1 MTTVELRGL
10 HRRFWDVVALE
21 HLDLSIASGEFISM
35 LGPSGCGKTTAL
47 RIVAGFEWPDSGEV
61 LIDGRN
67 VIDLPANRRNMGM
80 VFQAYSLFPNMTAQK
95 NVEFG
100 MRIRGQSGDKR
111 AKRARELLELVGLGA
126 AMDRY
131 PRQLSGGQQQR
142 VALARSLAIEPG
154 VLLLD
159 EPLSALDAKVRVQL
173 RDEVRRIQLQLGI
186 TTLYVTH
193 DQEEALSVSDR
204 VAVMSNG
211 RVEQIGTPA
220 EIYGHPK
227 TAFVAA
233 FVGTMNQLEATVVSA
248 SDKTVSCMGFNMTVH
263 ESRFDYAVGDTLK
276 VFVRPENLRVQP
288 LANGD
293 VPAAGSFAGRTT
305 SFTFLGPVTR
315 VGLNTDLGSMI
326 ADVSS
331 ALALNLTPDAP
342 VAIELLPGSVH
353 TLTD

>member
-10 HRRFWDVVALE
+10 HRQFGDVVALE
-21 HLDLSIASGEFISM
+21 HLDMSIGSGEFISM

-111 AKRARELLELVGLGA
+111 SKRARELLELVGLGS

-142 VALARSLAIEPG
+142 VALARSLAIEPS

-220 EIYGHPK
+220 EIYGHPR

-263 ESRFDYAVGDTLK
+263 ESRFDYGVGETLK
-276 VFVRPENLRVQP
+276 VFVRPENLRLQP
-288 LANGD
+288 LPNGD
-293 VPAAGSFAGRTT
+293 APAAGSFAGRTT

-315 VGLNTDLGSMI
+315 VGLSTDLGSMI

>member
-1 MTTVELRGL
+1 
-10 HRRFWDVVALE
+10 
-21 HLDLSIASGEFISM
+21 
-35 LGPSGCGKTTAL
+35 
-47 RIVAGFEWPDSGEV
+47 
-61 LIDGRN
+61 
-67 VIDLPANRRNMGM
+67 M

-100 MRIRGQSGDKR
+100 MRIRRRSADQRS
-111 AKRARELLELVGLGA
+111 KRARELLELVGLGSA
-126 AMDRY
+126 TGRY

-142 VALARSLAIEPG
+142 VALARCLAIEPS

-220 EIYGHPK
+220 EIYGAPR
-227 TAFVAA
+227 TPFVAS
-233 FVGTMNQLEATVVSA
+233 FVGTMNQLEATVVSKENRLVRCA
-248 SDKTVSCMGFNMTVH
+248 GFDMTVSDAVFDHSAGETVKL
-263 ESRFDYAVGDTLK
+263 Y
-276 VFVRPENLRVQP
+276 VRPEDIRIALM
-288 LANGD
+288 ANGAG
-293 VPAAGSFAGRTT
+293 PPAGSFSGRVT
-305 SFTFLGPVTR
+305 SLTFLGPVTR
-315 VGLNTDLGSMI
+315 VGLMSDLGPLL

-331 ALALNLTPDAP
+331 GVALNLAADTA
-342 VAIELLPGSVH
+342 VAVELESGSLRSLA
-353 TLTD
+353 T

>member
-10 HRRFWDVVALE
+10 HRQFGDVVALE
-21 HLDLSIASGEFISM
+21 HLDMSIGSGEFISM

-111 AKRARELLELVGLGA
+111 SKRARELLELVGLGS

-142 VALARSLAIEPG
+142 VALARSLAIEPS

-220 EIYGHPK
+220 EIYGRPK

-263 ESRFDYAVGDTLK
+263 ESRFDYGVGETLK
-276 VFVRPENLRVQP
+276 VFVRPENLRLQP
-288 LANGD
+288 LPNGD
-293 VPAAGSFAGRTT
+293 APAAGSFAGRTT

-315 VGLNTDLGSMI
+315 VGLSTDLGSMI

>member
-1 MTTVELRGL
+1 MATVELRGL
-10 HRRFWDVVALE
+10 HRQFGDVVALE
-21 HLDLSIASGEFISM
+21 HLDLDVGSGEFLSM

-47 RIVAGFEWPDSGEV
+47 RIVACFEWPDSGEV
-61 LIDGRN
+61 LVDGRDI
-67 VIDLPANRRNMGM
+67 IDLPANRRNMGM

-100 MRIRGQSGDKR
+100 MRIRKQSSDQR
-111 AKRARELLELVGLGA
+111 SKRARELLELVGLGSA
-126 AMDRY
+126 TGRY

-142 VALARSLAIEPG
+142 VALARALAIEPS

-220 EIYGHPK
+220 EIYGAPK
-227 TAFVAA
+227 TPFVAS
-233 FVGTMNQLEATVVSA
+233 FVGTMNQLDATVISKE
-248 SDKTVSCMGFNMTVH
+248 DKRVRCSGIDMTVADAV
-263 ESRFDYAVGDTLK
+263 FDHAAGETVKLYA
-276 VFVRPENLRVQP
+276 RPEDINLT
-288 LANGD
+288 LLSNGQS
-293 VPAAGSFAGRTT
+293 PSAGTFAGKVT
-305 SFTFLGPVTR
+305 SLTFLGPVTR
-315 VGLNTDLGSMI
+315 VGLITDLGPLL

-331 ALALNLTPDAP
+331 HVALSLSADAS
-342 VAIELLPGSVH
+342 VAVELQSGS
-353 TLTD
+353 LRSLAN

>member
-10 HRRFWDVVALE
+10 HRQFGDVVALE
-21 HLDLSIASGEFISM
+21 HLDMSIGSGEFISM

-111 AKRARELLELVGLGA
+111 SKRARELLELVGLGS

-142 VALARSLAIEPG
+142 VALARSLAIEPS

-263 ESRFDYAVGDTLK
+263 ESRFDYGVGETLK
-276 VFVRPENLRVQP
+276 VFVRPENLRLQP
-288 LANGD
+288 LPNGD
-293 VPAAGSFAGRTT
+293 APAAGSFAGRTT

-315 VGLNTDLGSMI
+315 VGLSTDLGSMI